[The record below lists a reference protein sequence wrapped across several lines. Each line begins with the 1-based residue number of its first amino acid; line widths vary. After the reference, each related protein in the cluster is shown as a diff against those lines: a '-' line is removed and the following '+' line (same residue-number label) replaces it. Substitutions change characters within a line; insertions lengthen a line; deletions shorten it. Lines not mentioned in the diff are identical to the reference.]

1 MKIEK
6 WKYNDTEIEIPILE
20 DDEIEKNEDFETIE
34 NTIDLSEVLYNI
46 GEEENE

>member
-6 WKYNDTEIEIPILE
+6 WKYKNTEIEIPILDE
-20 DDEIEKNEDFETIE
+20 DEIEKNENLDDLE